1 MSAREGMRVQV
12 HVACV
17 FCAWKSPSQKRK
29 GKCMHN
35 LLCTDKYGFFLLLSA
50 FYVSELREGEEA
62 YVRLI

>member
-1 MSAREGMRVQV
+1 MFLPYVEEP
-12 HVACV
+12 
-17 FCAWKSPSQKRK
+17 FTERK

-50 FYVSELREGEEA
+50 FYVSELREGEET